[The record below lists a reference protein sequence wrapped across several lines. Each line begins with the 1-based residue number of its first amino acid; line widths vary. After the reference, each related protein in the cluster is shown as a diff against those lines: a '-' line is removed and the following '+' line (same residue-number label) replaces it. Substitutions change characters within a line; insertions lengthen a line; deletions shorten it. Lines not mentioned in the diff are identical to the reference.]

1 MPMTKEYKKLK
12 RVYDDIDGLIAKRVK
27 ADSQDFE
34 VWHER
39 TKSALIS
46 IYGEDSRQYKQFIDK
61 MFFPIMLLSGVDSTS
76 DEIRSCADDLRSTK
90 AMLQVCLED
99 MEEDETMDADAETVV
114 IPGAYIKGDMDKTK
128 VFIVCGHDKGLTAQ
142 VELLLEKQGIEGI
155 VISEKPTAGRTII
168 EQVERYSN
176 VMGAI
181 CLFTPDDEG
190 KEKNDSDLKSRARQ
204 NVIFEAGYFYGKIGR
219 ANTVI
224 LVKDD
229 NIEMPSDLSGILLV
243 SDADWKSKLLS
254 ELAAIGYDI
263 DKNKM

>member
-1 MPMTKEYKKLK
+1 MTKEYKKLK
-12 RVYDDIDGLIAKRVK
+12 RVYEDIDGLIANKVK
-27 ADSQDFE
+27 SDSPDFK
-34 VWHER
+34 VWRER
-39 TKSALIS
+39 TKSALIAA
-46 IYGEDSRQYKQFIDK
+46 YGENSRQYKQFQREI
-61 MFFPIMLLSGVDSTS
+61 FSPTVLVGGVDNTS
-76 DEIRSCADDLRSTK
+76 KKIDSCARGLQSTK

-99 MEEDETMDADAETVV
+99 MEEDETMDADDETLV
-114 IPGAYIKGDMDKTK
+114 IPGAYIKGKMDKTK
-128 VFIVCGHDKGLTAQ
+128 VFIVCGHDMGLTAQ
-142 VELLLEKQGIEGI
+142 VELLLTKQGIEGI

-190 KEKNDSDLKSRARQ
+190 KEKNDSNLKSRARQ

-229 NIEMPSDLSGILLV
+229 NIEMPSDLSGILHV

-254 ELAAIGYDI
+254 ELATIGYNI